1 MAPILEIRIGHS
13 PKPLY
18 VSLDV
23 PDVLSLI
30 QMQAGPADVMILV
43 VWVHPDGSRLKE
55 CALRCGT
62 MGWSQAM
69 STIPDREGN
78 SASKL
83 EHIVV
88 IPRERPLFG
97 YEPMKYYFSIEQFPR
112 WQHS

>member
-55 CALRCGT
+55 CALTLWDHG
-62 MGWSQAM
+62 
-69 STIPDREGN
+69 
-78 SASKL
+78 L
-83 EHIVV
+83 EPGYV
-88 IPRERPLFG
+88 LF
-97 YEPMKYYFSIEQFPR
+97 
-112 WQHS
+112 